1 MTVAELIAER
11 KDRLA
16 AELERAN
23 TAITAK
29 GGTGDAD
36 TLHGLTDAIEAIP
49 SGGDLP
55 VLTRPAAAG
64 DILAGKEA
72 VSGSGSKL
80 TGTLHVCSTV
90 AIDTDEQYPYVSGG
104 MAYAPVKSSADY
116 SGGVVSWSEPDALA
130 ANIIAGKTILGVTG
144 TAESGS
150 NPNVFLYEVP
160 TTTRSLTI
168 THGLGYAPTRAA
180 CICMDTDAPQSG
192 AEKLIVGASN
202 VGSATGRSVYYNT
215 SGNLDAVNN
224 GATTGFVIASAD
236 TTSLTLTV
244 TRNLY
249 GGSTYLFIFA

>member
-16 AELERAN
+16 AELGRAN

-90 AIDTDEQYPYVSGG
+90 AIDTDDQPPYVSGG

-116 SGGVVSWSEPDALA
+116 SGGVVSWSEPDAIA

-160 TTTRSLTI
+160 TTTNTLTI
-168 THGLGYAPTRAA
+168 THHLGIAPTRAA
-180 CICMDTDAPQSG
+180 CVCMDSDAPASG
-192 AEKLIVGASN
+192 QKLISGVSN
-202 VGSATGRSVYYNT
+202 FSGKDGRGIYYNS
-215 SGNLDAVNN
+215 SGVIDAVNAAFTIS
-224 GATTGFVIASAD
+224 GASK
-236 TTSLTLTV
+236 TSLTFGSN
-244 TRNLY
+244 RNFC